1 MAISERYSS
10 AAEAFGGEETKE
22 QLEEDNL
29 RSNLR
34 VAIPA
39 IVQKYYP
46 ETLTVDVQPAI
57 KEWVSMGQ
65 GVSESQNLPLLVDCP
80 VCFPQGGGFM
90 ITFPIKPGDECLII
104 FADMCIDSWWQ
115 NGCKGPNNEI
125 IPQTQA
131 EIRRHDLSDGMAIFG
146 MTSVPNVGTIDTEN
160 MTINGDG
167 VILIKGLN
175 IVTINDQLQQL
186 RAIYNSHTH
195 NILIGSNTYTTYAP
209 NQQVTI

>member
-1 MAISERYSS
+1 MAISERWSS

-29 RSNLR
+29 TANMR

-39 IVQKYYP
+39 IVQAYYP

-57 KEWVSMGQ
+57 KEWVSVGE
-65 GVSESQNLPLLVDCP
+65 GVSEASNLPLLVDCP

-104 FADMCIDSWWQ
+104 FADMCINSWWQ
-115 NGCKGPNNEI
+115 NGCKGTNGEI
-125 IPQTQA
+125 NPQTQE

-146 MTSVPNVGTIDTEN
+146 MTSVPNVGTIDNEN
-160 MTINGDG
+160 MTINGSG
-167 VILIKGLN
+167 TILIKDLN
-175 IVTINDQLQQL
+175 IVTINDQLQEL
-186 RAIYNSHTH
+186 RSVYNSHTH
-195 NILIGSNTYTTYAP
+195 SVTVGGTIYTTTSP
-209 NQQVTI
+209 NQKV